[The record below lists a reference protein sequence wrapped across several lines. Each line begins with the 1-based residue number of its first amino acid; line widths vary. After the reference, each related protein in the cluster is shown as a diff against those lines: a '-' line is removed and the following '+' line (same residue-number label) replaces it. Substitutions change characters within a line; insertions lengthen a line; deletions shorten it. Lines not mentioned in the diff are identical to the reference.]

1 MPLPTRNN
9 LFHPFLNASL
19 GFLNYT
25 NTRLREKEKLSDVL
39 EQIDL
44 YYQPVSHPITSSIL
58 LIFYISLFFLG
69 EYLHLKV
76 LLVLKKDNGL
86 LKTVSRIFA
95 LAQMVMWPVI
105 FILITAT
112 SLVHPLASVTGEW
125 FCTATWFLVYYLQF
139 VISSHSLIAASMRY
153 CFIVHTEKVEK
164 YGTQKAKKLFLLL
177 YICIPV
183 FMTFWTANNG
193 NETDLMSF
201 FNKCYGKHHKVF
213 LIDTS
218 TLNVLKRSFCGVQDV
233 LEDSSFYERVVIV
246 LKKLS
251 CIASTTS
258 TLIMGS
264 NLTEGII
271 YFQLF
276 RYMNR

>member
-9 LFHPFLNASL
+9 LFHPFWNSSL
-19 GFLNYT
+19 RFLNNANAT
-25 NTRLREKEKLSDVL
+25 LKEKEKLSDVL

-44 YYQPVSHPITSSIL
+44 YYQPVNPPITSCIL
-58 LIFYISLFFLG
+58 LILYTSLFFIG

-76 LLVLKKDNGL
+76 LLVLKKDNGI

-95 LAQMVMWPVI
+95 LAQMVCWPVI
-105 FILITAT
+105 FVLITAT
-112 SLVHPLASVTGEW
+112 SLVHPLASITGEW
-125 FCTATWFLVYYLQF
+125 FCTATWFVVYYLQF

-183 FMTFWTANNG
+183 FMTFWMANNG
-193 NETDLMSF
+193 KEMDVLSF
-201 FNKCYGKHHKVF
+201 FNKCYGKHHKAF

-233 LEDSSFYERVVIV
+233 LDDSTFYERVVIV
-246 LKKLS
+246 LKRLS

-258 TLIMGS
+258 MLIMGS

-271 YFQLF
+271 YFKLF

>member
-1 MPLPTRNN
+1 
-9 LFHPFLNASL
+9 
-19 GFLNYT
+19 
-25 NTRLREKEKLSDVL
+25 
-39 EQIDL
+39 
-44 YYQPVSHPITSSIL
+44 
-58 LIFYISLFFLG
+58 
-69 EYLHLKV
+69 
-76 LLVLKKDNGL
+76 
-86 LKTVSRIFA
+86 
-95 LAQMVMWPVI
+95 MVCWPVI
-105 FILITAT
+105 FVLITAT
-112 SLVHPLASVTGEW
+112 SLVHPLASITGEW
-125 FCTATWFLVYYLQF
+125 FCTATWFVVYYLQF

-183 FMTFWTANNG
+183 FMIFWLANNG
-193 NETDLMSF
+193 KEMDVLSF
-201 FNKCYGKHHKVF
+201 FNKCYGKHHKAF

-218 TLNVLKRSFCGVQDV
+218 TSNVLKRSFCGVQDV
-233 LEDSSFYERVVIV
+233 LEDSSFYERVAIV
-246 LKKLS
+246 LKQLS

>member
-58 LIFYISLFFLG
+58 LIFYISLFFIG
-69 EYLHLKV
+69 EYLHLRV
-76 LLVLKKDNGL
+76 LLVLKKDNGI

-193 NETDLMSF
+193 KETDLMSF

>member
-58 LIFYISLFFLG
+58 LIFYISLFFIG

-76 LLVLKKDNGL
+76 LLVLKKDNGI

-218 TLNVLKRSFCGVQDV
+218 TLNVLGRSFCGVQDV

>member
-9 LFHPFLNASL
+9 LFHPFLNSSL

-25 NTRLREKEKLSDVL
+25 NTKLRKKEKLPDVL
-39 EQIDL
+39 EEIDL
-44 YYQPVSHPITSSIL
+44 YYQPVNHPLTSSVL
-58 LIFYISLFFLG
+58 LIFYISLFFIG

-95 LAQMVMWPVI
+95 IAQMVCWPVI

-125 FCTATWFLVYYLQF
+125 FCTATWFVAYYLQF

-183 FMTFWTANNG
+183 FMTVWTANNG
-193 NETDLMSF
+193 KETDLMSF

-213 LIDTS
+213 LIETS

-233 LEDSSFYERVVIV
+233 LEDSSFNERVVIV
-246 LKKLS
+246 LKRLS

-271 YFQLF
+271 YFKLF

>member
-9 LFHPFLNASL
+9 FYHPFLNSSL
-19 GFLNYT
+19 RFLNYT
-25 NTRLREKEKLSDVL
+25 NAKSQENETFSFVL
-39 EQIDL
+39 EHIDL
-44 YYQPVSHPITSSIL
+44 YYQPVHHPITSSIL
-58 LIFYISLFFLG
+58 LIFYTSLIFIG
-69 EYLHLKV
+69 EYLHFKV
-76 LLVLKKDNGL
+76 LLVLKKDNGI

-105 FILITAT
+105 FLLIIAT
-112 SLVHPLASVTGEW
+112 SLVHPLASIIGEW
-125 FCTATWFLVYYLQF
+125 FCTATWFVVYYLQF